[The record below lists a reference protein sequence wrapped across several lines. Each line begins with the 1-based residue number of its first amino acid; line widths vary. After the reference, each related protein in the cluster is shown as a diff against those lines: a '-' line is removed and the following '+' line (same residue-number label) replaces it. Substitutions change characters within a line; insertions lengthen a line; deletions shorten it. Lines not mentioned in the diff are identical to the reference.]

1 MSGRTGETLEM
12 REAPRERLL
21 SRSRDTLLVAAFDRH
36 AQVVAK
42 ARQQLLCTRVSP
54 WRSPTRESGT
64 RALQD
69 TARCGQRSFTIY
81 DKVRRNVHS

>member
-1 MSGRTGETLEM
+1 MRAGR
-12 REAPRERLL
+12 
-21 SRSRDTLLVAAFDRH
+21 V
-36 AQVVAK
+36 K

-69 TARCGQRSFTIY
+69 TARRGQRSLTIY
-81 DKVRRNVHS
+81 DKVRPNVHS